1 MYNIVKVFIAGDF
14 CCCPSTAN
22 VSVSPELKALISGA
36 DIKICNFETPLK
48 PDGMNPVKGRLYN
61 NDDVPD
67 FLRGLGFDVFVLAN
81 NHAFDYGVVGY
92 DKTVKALNEKCFG
105 AGYYDE
111 AYKVLVV
118 NQKGKKIGFLALC
131 FAANNG
137 VFDSFS
143 NKEGKGVAWIGDARV
158 NHIIEDAKNKV
169 DYLIV
174 LPHDGIE
181 YIDVPLPE
189 IKDRYRDFIDYGA
202 DAVIASHPHCPQGW
216 EMYKGRPVFYSLG
229 NFFFNSKKDYSYRV
243 TNRPHWYEG
252 MCVVLNIDASS
263 IDIRI
268 IHTKNVDNVS
278 LIVDHSQE
286 RSDHLKKLCSYLE
299 NEKEYGKYMHS
310 LSYMNETEFRN
321 IKKFLILRYANKYLP
336 GFIKKKLA
344 GKMNN
349 IELIRLM
356 KNDTRRNFFLYHLLN
371 SNSFK

>member
-1 MYNIVKVFIAGDF
+1 
-14 CCCPSTAN
+14 
-22 VSVSPELKALISGA
+22 
-36 DIKICNFETPLK
+36 
-48 PDGMNPVKGRLYN
+48 MNPVKGRLYN

-67 FLRGLGFDVFVLAN
+67 FLRGLGFDMFILAN
-81 NHAFDYGVVGY
+81 NHAFDYGIAGY
-92 DKTVKALNEKCFG
+92 DKTVKALNGYCFG
-105 AGYYDE
+105 AGNYDE
-111 AYKVLVV
+111 AYKVFVV

-158 NHIIEDAKNKV
+158 NHIIEDAKENV

-181 YIDVPLPE
+181 YIDAPLPE
-189 IKDRYRDFIDYGA
+189 IKNRYRDFIDYGA

-216 EMYKGRPVFYSLG
+216 EKYKGCPIFYSLG
-229 NFFFNSKKDYSYRV
+229 NFYFNSKKDYSYRA

-252 MCVVLNIDASS
+252 MCLVLNIGGSS
-263 IDIRI
+263 MDIRI
-268 IHTKNVDNVS
+268 VHTKNIDNVS
-278 LIVDHSQE
+278 LVVDHSQE
-286 RSDHLKKLCSYLE
+286 RSDHLKRLCSYLE
-299 NEKEYGKYMHS
+299 NENEYAKYMRS
-310 LSYMNETEFRN
+310 LSDMNGTEFRN
-321 IKKFLILRYANKYLP
+321 IEKYVILRYANKYLP

-344 GKMNN
+344 GRLNN

-371 SNSFK
+371 NNRV

>member
-1 MYNIVKVFIAGDF
+1 MNNIISIFVCGDF
-14 CCCPSTAN
+14 CSTPSTKPIE
-22 VSVSPELKALISGA
+22 VSEELKSIINSC
-36 DIKICNFETPLK
+36 DFKVCNFEVPLK
-48 PDGMNPVKGRLYN
+48 PNDVEPRNGMLYQH
-61 NDDVPD
+61 DDAPA
-67 FLRGLGFDVFVLAN
+67 FLEGLGFNLFSFAN
-81 NHAFDYGVVGY
+81 NHAFDYGQEGWQ
-92 DKTVKALNEKCFG
+92 KTMDAFQNQPFGSGIYEDAFQIKIVEKDGVK
-105 AGYYDE
+105 
-111 AYKVLVV
+111 V
-118 NQKGKKIGFLALC
+118 GFLALC

-143 NKEGKGVAWIGDARV
+143 DKKEEGVAWIGDARV
-158 NHIIEDAKNKV
+158 NHIIEDAKEKV

-268 IHTKNVDNVS
+268 IHTKNIDNVS

-310 LSYMNETEFRN
+310 LSDMNETEFRN
-321 IKKFLILRYANKYLP
+321 IEKFVILRYANKYLP